1 MATLADKVLKVR
13 SKNAGPFWVTVDIF
27 CGSADAFA
35 HVVPRLDDTY
45 LARLCGTT
53 PQLLKRFDIADLHV
67 VKLSFP
73 RPVVQGAAA
82 DRDMHGAQWA
92 ALLAESPLAD

>member
-1 MATLADKVLKVR
+1 MPLSDLVLKVR

-27 CGSADAFA
+27 CGTPDAFN
-35 HVVPRLDDTY
+35 HVTARLDDPTI
-45 LARLCGTT
+45 ARLCGTT
-53 PQLLKRFDIADLHV
+53 PQLLKRFDIADLSV

-73 RPVVQGAAA
+73 RPVVQGGAT

-92 ALLAESPLAD
+92 ALVAEMPLAD